1 MLNVKVTYPDDT
13 FSIRSFIEQVDSI
26 VEETIEFK
34 AWFYWTLLYLEKPV
48 QTRFGIYTLTDED
61 ITSGS

>member
-13 FSIRSFIEQVDSI
+13 FSIRSFEDQVKSNED
-26 VEETIEFK
+26 ETTEFK

-48 QTRFGIYTLTDED
+48 QTRFGIYSLTDEP
-61 ITSGS
+61 ITK